1 MEEGQNSNLSRKEAI
16 KKEIKTISLIVFI
29 ILVFRSSFFEPF
41 RIPSGSMIPTLMIG
55 DFILVNKF
63 SYGFKL
69 PFSDFTFFDINFDPI
84 VLFGKERPN
93 RGDVIVFKFPKDTST
108 NYVKRVIGLPGD
120 EIEIKDKI
128 IYVNGNQ
135 LKTEEISGADFLS
148 DMDENFKVYN
158 LKFFKSQ
165 IGDHSHIIQQDSDNY
180 YTNFYDKTIIP
191 EGTYFVMG
199 DNRDFSHD
207 SRFWGFV
214 PESYIKG
221 KAIYVWFSMVLP
233 FSGQEFKLRLSRVG
247 KEIF

>member
-1 MEEGQNSNLSRKEAI
+1 MEEISSTVSKKELI
-16 KKEIKTISLIVFI
+16 KKELKTISLIVVS

-55 DFILVNKF
+55 DFILVNKS

-84 VLFGKERPN
+84 ILFGKSSPK
-93 RGDVIVFKFPKDTST
+93 RGDVIVFKFPKDPST

-120 EIEIKDKI
+120 EIEIKEKI
-128 IYVNGNQ
+128 IYVNGEE
-135 LKTEEISGADFLS
+135 LKTQEIPGAEYLA

-158 LKFFKSQ
+158 LKFFKST
-165 IGDHSHIIQQDSDNY
+165 IGEHSHIIQQDSDNY
-180 YTNFYDKTIIP
+180 YTNFYDKTTIP
-191 EGTYFVMG
+191 KGSYFVMG

-221 KAIYVWFSMVLP
+221 RAMLVWFSMILP
-233 FSGQEFKLRLSRVG
+233 FGDKEFKVRLGRIG
-247 KEIF
+247 KKII

>member
-1 MEEGQNSNLSRKEAI
+1 MEQVSESISRKEII
-16 KKEIKTISLIVFI
+16 KKEIKTISLII
-29 ILVFRSSFFEPF
+29 ISILIFKSSFFEPF

-55 DFILVNKF
+55 DFILVNKS

-84 VLFGKERPN
+84 ILFGKSSPK

-120 EIEIKDKI
+120 EIEIREKI
-128 IYVNGNQ
+128 IYINGQ
-135 LKTEEISGADFLS
+135 ELKTEEIPGAKYLE

-158 LKFFKSQ
+158 LKFYKSVV
-165 IGDHSHIIQQDSDNY
+165 GDHSHIIQQDSDNY
-180 YTNFYDKTIIP
+180 YTNFYDKTKIP
-191 EGTYFVMG
+191 PGSYFVMG

-214 PESYIKG
+214 PENYIKG
-221 KAIYVWFSMVLP
+221 RAMLVWFSMILP
-233 FSGQEFKLRLSRVG
+233 FGDKQFKIRLGRIG
-247 KEIF
+247 EQII